1 MKNIF
6 VILLSIS
13 IFSCEKKEKTYEEL
27 EAEVLSD
34 VLPDIT
40 KYELNNSFW
49 LLFPPPPPLP
59 ERNLEKIY
67 DSLQV
72 DSIARQIDIEW
83 DEYRKNQKEAIKIAL
98 IEIDKFKKYEQSVID
113 TLRFVEK
120 LKIETNV
127 YMFDSLDNRGIK
139 HSDFLKCNLKIKT
152 VSSSETFEGKDRET
166 HKPVLFPTRVLITPD
181 KQNSFFSILKW
192 YGTYHVF
199 CKYSEKMDKWE
210 IDKIVKDDE
219 LKN

>member
-1 MKNIF
+1 
-6 VILLSIS
+6 
-13 IFSCEKKEKTYEEL
+13 
-27 EAEVLSD
+27 
-34 VLPDIT
+34 
-40 KYELNNSFW
+40 
-49 LLFPPPPPLP
+49 
-59 ERNLEKIY
+59 
-67 DSLQV
+67 
-72 DSIARQIDIEW
+72 
-83 DEYRKNQKEAIKIAL
+83 
-98 IEIDKFKKYEQSVID
+98 
-113 TLRFVEK
+113 
-120 LKIETNV
+120 
-127 YMFDSLDNRGIK
+127 MFDSLDNRGIK